1 MEAAEDAELVRRTRG
16 GELRAFE
23 GLVARYERPVFHLA
37 LRMLGNHEDARDVTQ
52 TAFVKAYQHL
62 DQFDGRSRF
71 FSWIYRIAVNESLN
85 ARARRRP
92 EAVLDDS
99 LPWTGRSPEE
109 EAGQSELQ
117 DILQDVLMRL
127 EPAQRALIVM
137 RHQLQLSYAEIAETL
152 RIPEKTVKS
161 RLFTARRAMES
172 LLRRRG
178 VHQA

>member
-1 MEAAEDAELVRRTRG
+1 MDAGEDAELVRRTRG
-16 GELRAFE
+16 GDLRAFE
-23 GLVARYERPVFHLA
+23 GLVARYEQPVFHLA

-52 TAFVKAYQHL
+52 TAFIKAYQHL

-85 ARARRRP
+85 ARARRHP
-92 EAVLDDS
+92 AVELDDA
-99 LPWTGRSPEE
+99 LPWPGRSPEE
-109 EAGQSELQ
+109 EAGQSELSR
-117 DILQDVLMRL
+117 ILQDVLMRL
-127 EPAQRALIVM
+127 EPAQRAVIVL

-161 RLFTARRAMES
+161 RLFSARRALES

-178 VHQA
+178 VREA

>member
-1 MEAAEDAELVRRTRG
+1 MDAAEDAELVRRTRG
-16 GELRAFE
+16 GDLRAFE
-23 GLVARYERPVFHLA
+23 GLVARYEGPVYRLA
-37 LRMLGNHEDARDVTQ
+37 LRVLGNAEDARDVTQ

-85 ARARRRP
+85 VRARRRP
-92 EAVLDDS
+92 AVELDDT
-99 LPWTGRSPEE
+99 LQWTGRSPEE
-109 EAGQSELQ
+109 EAGQSELER
-117 DILQDVLMRL
+117 ILQDVLMRL
-127 EPAQRALIVM
+127 EPAQRTVIVM

-178 VHQA
+178 VNQE